1 MQGNQ
6 QTLNFLIKGNNTIHV
21 IHHLNFIDSLTK
33 MCSAVTLHNS
43 FFFPL
48 SSQHSIYFNLSQ
60 LRAEPSF
67 AFVHC
72 ITGEQCATYSTL
84 ANRLYL
90 VCMLCGWSI
99 IQFVTFPVWTQW
111 KKKKKNCQEW
121 VWIRETLLVSLLPE
135 VN

>member
-6 QTLNFLIKGNNTIHV
+6 QTLNVLLKGNNTIHV

-43 FFFPL
+43 FFSHCLPSTQF
-48 SSQHSIYFNLSQ
+48 IFNLSQ

-72 ITGEQCATYSTL
+72 ITGEQCATDSTL
-84 ANRLYL
+84 ANRLFL

-99 IQFVTFPVWTQW
+99 IQFVTFPV
-111 KKKKKNCQEW
+111 
-121 VWIRETLLVSLLPE
+121 
-135 VN
+135 